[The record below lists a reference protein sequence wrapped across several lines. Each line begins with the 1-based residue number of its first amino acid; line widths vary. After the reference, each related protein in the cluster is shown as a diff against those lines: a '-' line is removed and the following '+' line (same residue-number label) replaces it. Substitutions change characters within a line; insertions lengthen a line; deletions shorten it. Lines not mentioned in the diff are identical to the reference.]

1 MLERRYKEY
10 FTYHVNNA
18 KATWKGI
25 KQLISSKRSKL
36 SFPNRLT
43 VDGNPLTDAKGMANA
58 ILGDPGQ
65 IVGARESLNGRENM
79 AQTKEK

>member
-18 KATWKGI
+18 KATWKAI

-36 SFPNRLT
+36 PFPNRLT

-58 ILGDPGQ
+58 ILRDPGADS
-65 IVGARESLNGRENM
+65 GGEGKSKRAGKYG
-79 AQTKEK
+79 TKEK